1 MSVLC
6 DCCSLLGTSHK
17 EEPWELLAA
26 LVDSPASVRL
36 ERSGKGQGGGLC
48 KNPMAKDSTL
58 GGRAKK
64 SPMLTEGCW
73 AEWRQGVKKGVAR
86 SEVEMI
92 GSEVLTD

>member
-26 LVDSPASVRL
+26 LGDSPASVRL

-48 KNPMAKDSTL
+48 KNPMTKDSTL
-58 GGRAKK
+58 EGRAKK
-64 SPMLTEGCW
+64 SPMLMEGLLGRMETRCK
-73 AEWRQGVKKGVAR
+73 ER
-86 SEVEMI
+86 SGQVR
-92 GSEVLTD
+92 GRNDRVRGAD